1 MKKAKIY
8 IDEFGNTHLD
18 LVKKGTF
25 SHFVYT
31 AIIISEDQEEKAR
44 ELRKII
50 CHKFRL
56 GPNIKSKN
64 LGDKKDFQKRLDILK
79 FLVKNLN
86 FTIDTLIIDKSKLDN
101 EKGGLKHKRVFYK
114 YFQKLFV
121 GKYNEIYD
129 SYDINADKVGEEFV
143 SELERFIMQNAIKPD
158 LFNPDRTFK
167 LSDDVKDEEL
177 VQFADIVAGS
187 LGKIFCT
194 SHSSE
199 RMDEI
204 YEILHSRLT
213 IQHFPFQSNYQ
224 IKTTEEDAK
233 MNMLI
238 KKLNGEVLEQYI
250 ESANYKK
257 DHLQIRLLD
266 YLSLHN
272 RMSPYRLVP
281 SYEIVDY
288 LKNFTM
294 QMSEERLRTIIR
306 DLRYE
311 GLFIISHSGKPGY
324 KLASSYEDI
333 IQHFNHFMRYIVPM
347 LEKIKVINQ
356 KMANTSFNDVNPLE
370 NDERFEQIRKLIGQL

>member
-31 AIIISEDQEEKAR
+31 AVIISEDQEVKAR

-64 LGDKKDFQKRLDILK
+64 IGDNKHFQKRLDILK
-79 FLVKNLN
+79 FIVENLN
-86 FTIDTLIIDKSKLDN
+86 FTIDTLIIDKSKIDN
-101 EKGGLKHKRVFYK
+101 EKGGLKYKRVFYK

-129 SYDINADKVGEEFV
+129 SYDIYADKVGEEFV

-158 LFNPDRTFK
+158 LFNPDRTYK

-187 LGKIFCT
+187 LGKIFCS

-333 IQHFNHFMRYIVPM
+333 IQHFNHFMRYVVPM
-347 LEKIKVINQ
+347 LEKIRVINQ

-370 NDERFEQIRKLIGQL
+370 KDERFEQIKKLIGQL

>member
-18 LVKKGTF
+18 LSKKGTF

-31 AIIISEDQEEKAR
+31 AVIISEDQEEKAR
-44 ELRKII
+44 KIRKEI
-50 CHKFRL
+50 CCKFRL
-56 GPNIKSKN
+56 GSNIKSKN
-64 LGDKKDFQKRLDILK
+64 LGDKKYFQKRLDILK
-79 FLVKNLN
+79 YLIENLD
-86 FTIDTLIIDKSKLDN
+86 FTIDVLIIDKSRIDN
-101 EKGGLKHKRVFYK
+101 EKGGLKHKQVFYK

-121 GKYNEIYD
+121 GKYNEIFD
-129 SYDINADKVGEEFV
+129 SYEIYPDKVGEGFV
-143 SELERFIMQNAIKPD
+143 TELERFIMQNVIKPD
-158 LFNPDRTFK
+158 LFNPDRSYK
-167 LSDDVKDEEL
+167 LADDVKDEKL
-177 VQFADIVAGS
+177 VQLADIVAGS
-187 LGKIFCT
+187 LGRIFCS
-194 SHSSE
+194 SHSSQK
-199 RMDEI
+199 MDEI
-204 YEILHSRLT
+204 YEILHTRLT

-224 IKTTEEDAK
+224 IKTTEEDEK
-233 MNMLI
+233 LNLLI
-238 KKLNGEVLEQYI
+238 KKLSGEVLEQYI
-250 ESANYKK
+250 ENANYKK

-266 YLSLHN
+266 YLALQN
-272 RMSPYRLVP
+272 RMSPHRLVP

-347 LEKIKVINQ
+347 LEKIKVLNQ
-356 KMANTSFNDVNPLE
+356 KMVNTSFNDVNPLE
-370 NDERFEQIRKLIGQL
+370 KDERFEQIKKLIGQL

>member
-31 AIIISEDQEEKAR
+31 AVIISEDQEEKAR

-79 FLVKNLN
+79 FLVENLN
-86 FTIDTLIIDKSKLDN
+86 FTIDTLIIDKSKLDI

-129 SYDINADKVGEEFV
+129 SYDIHADKVGEEFV

-233 MNMLI
+233 MNLLI

>member
-18 LVKKGTF
+18 LSKKGTF

-31 AIIISEDQEEKAR
+31 SVIISEDQEEKAR
-44 ELRKII
+44 ELRKEI

-56 GPNIKSKN
+56 GPNIKSNN
-64 LGDKKDFQKRLDILK
+64 LGDKKYFKRRLDILK
-79 FLVKNLN
+79 YLVENLD
-86 FTIDTLIIDKSKLDN
+86 FTIDTLIIDKSKIDN
-101 EKGGLKHKRVFYK
+101 EKGGLMHKQVFYK

-129 SYDINADKVGEEFV
+129 SYEIFADKIGEEFV

-158 LFNPDRTFK
+158 LFNPDRSYE
-167 LSDDVKDEEL
+167 LADDVKDEKL
-177 VQFADIVAGS
+177 VQIADIIAGS
-187 LGKIFCT
+187 LGKIFCS

-204 YEILHSRLT
+204 YEILHTRLT
-213 IQHFPFQSNYQ
+213 IQYHPFQSNYQ
-224 IKTTEEDAK
+224 IHTTEEDEK

-238 KKLNGEVLEQYI
+238 KKLSGEVLEQYI
-250 ESANYKK
+250 TNANYKK

-272 RMSPYRLVP
+272 RMSPFRLVP

-288 LKNFTM
+288 LKNFTL

-347 LEKIKVINQ
+347 LEKIKAINQ

-370 NDERFEQIRKLIGQL
+370 KDERFEQIKKLIGQL

>member
-1 MKKAKIY
+1 
-8 IDEFGNTHLD
+8 
-18 LVKKGTF
+18 
-25 SHFVYT
+25 
-31 AIIISEDQEEKAR
+31 
-44 ELRKII
+44 
-50 CHKFRL
+50 
-56 GPNIKSKN
+56 
-64 LGDKKDFQKRLDILK
+64 
-79 FLVKNLN
+79 
-86 FTIDTLIIDKSKLDN
+86 
-101 EKGGLKHKRVFYK
+101 
-114 YFQKLFV
+114 
-121 GKYNEIYD
+121 
-129 SYDINADKVGEEFV
+129 
-143 SELERFIMQNAIKPD
+143 
-158 LFNPDRTFK
+158 
-167 LSDDVKDEEL
+167 
-177 VQFADIVAGS
+177 
-187 LGKIFCT
+187 
-194 SHSSE
+194 
-199 RMDEI
+199 MDEI

-257 DHLQIRLLD
+257 DHLQIGLLD

-370 NDERFEQIRKLIGQL
+370 KDERFEQIRKLIGQL